1 MLTSCVV
8 YVEKTDHSN
17 AHMMLYS
24 LAGLLSSPAH
34 LSDNDKGVNGAHRQR
49 LGTQYDLE
57 RQIARDNLYWRVLH
71 YIINWRERKIASQPP
86 RSSAAANERGVN
98 VYVIFMSTATTGRW
112 RVWTEIV
119 KVGNI

>member
-17 AHMMLYS
+17 AQMMLYS
-24 LAGLLSSPAH
+24 VAGWPSLLASSSQR
-34 LSDNDKGVNGAHRQR
+34 LNDKGVNGAHRQR

-71 YIINWRERKIASQPP
+71 YPYYINWRERKIASQPATKIISSERK
-86 RSSAAANERGVN
+86 RSQCVRH
-98 VYVIFMSTATTGRW
+98 IL
-112 RVWTEIV
+112 
-119 KVGNI
+119 

>member
-24 LAGLLSSPAH
+24 LAGLLSSPPL

-71 YIINWRERKIASQPP
+71 YIINWRERKIASQPATKIISSSERK
-86 RSSAAANERGVN
+86 RSQCVRH
-98 VYVIFMSTATTGRW
+98 IL
-112 RVWTEIV
+112 
-119 KVGNI
+119 